1 MAAREAVPIGCSAQR
16 AAFAAQHC
24 TRTGEEYRDLIPST
38 VSSSCDED
46 RMKRREFI
54 VLFGIAAAGWPRP
67 SCAEKGVLPVVGYLG
82 FDSAEKSTE
91 LLVAFREGL
100 RTMGFVAD
108 QNVAI
113 EYRFAEG
120 KYDRFPE
127 LVATLVKNN
136 VRVIVAATGTTGV
149 LATKAATQTIPIVFA
164 IAMDPVSLGV
174 VSSLNKPGGNATGV
188 SMYTQQ
194 LVAKRLEFL
203 AELTPEGGTIAMLVN
218 PMNVN
223 ADVISSDA
231 EAAAK
236 SLGRQVGIVNASTDQ
251 QIAAAFDEIR
261 ERKYVALLVSPDAFF
276 IARREQLVALS
287 EHNRIPAMYEWS
299 LFVIAGGLMSY
310 SPRITDVSHQLGVYA
325 GKILKGAAPADLPVE
340 QPTRFELVINLKTA
354 KALGLSIP
362 PNLLARA
369 DEVIE

>member
-1 MAAREAVPIGCSAQR
+1 
-16 AAFAAQHC
+16 
-24 TRTGEEYRDLIPST
+24 
-38 VSSSCDED
+38 
-46 RMKRREFI
+46 MKRREFI
-54 VLFGIAAAGWPRP
+54 VLFGVAAAGFPRP
-67 SCAEKGVLPVVGYLG
+67 ACAEKKGVLPVVGYLG

-91 LLVAFREGL
+91 QLVAFREGL
-100 RTMGFVAD
+100 HTRGFVES

-127 LVATLVKNN
+127 LIANLIQSRVQ
-136 VRVIVAATGTTGV
+136 VIVAATGTNGV
-149 LATKAATQTIPIVFA
+149 LATTAATKTIPIVFA

-174 VSSLNKPGGNATGV
+174 VSSLNRPGGNATGV

-194 LVAKRLEFL
+194 LVAKRLELL
-203 AELTPEGGTIAMLVN
+203 AELTPGGGAIAMLLN
-218 PMNVN
+218 PTNPN
-223 ADVISSDA
+223 ADVISSDS

-236 SLGRQVGIVNASTDQ
+236 SLGRQIHILTASTDR
-251 QIAAAFDEIR
+251 QIATAFDEIR
-261 ERKYVALLVSPDAFF
+261 DRKYVALLVSPDASYL
-276 IARREQLVALS
+276 ARREQLAALC
-287 EHNRIPAMYEWS
+287 EQNRIPAIYEWS
-299 LFVIAGGLMSY
+299 LFVKSGGLMSY

-325 GKILKGAAPADLPVE
+325 GKILNGAAPADLPVE